1 MPSPSACEGHDSG
14 APLEQPLDP
23 VEQLVEAERE
33 VRLDG
38 LVFEDAGYHGT
49 R

>member
-1 MPSPSACEGHDSG
+1 MIQAS
-14 APLEQPLDP
+14 PLEQPLDP

-33 VRLDG
+33 VRLDA
-38 LVFEDAGYHGT
+38 LVFEERRYLGT